1 MVSILLYIRVTYS
14 QKEKFPKSHDPN
26 GLIDKKCYLTLADF
40 SAFVTNAVNWLLMRQ
55 NSVHVFLQPIC
66 QQKAERKR
74 KGEESPLSLHFIPPL
89 ISSSS
94 WLEIEREIHSLSQF
108 FILPLISSLSWLS
121 LFLSRSLRLPFVPFP
136 LIPDSRIQPYVLP
149 CSRNVN
155 GWFIT
160 N

>member
-74 KGEESPLSLHFIPPL
+74 KLRKRVLCLYILFLPLSPLPL
-89 ISSSS
+89 D
-94 WLEIEREIHSLSQF
+94 WKWREK
-108 FILPLISSLSWLS
+108 FILSLYFLFFLLSPFCLGFLSFSLVRSVSISCHF
-121 LFLSRSLRLPFVPFP
+121 LFLSPFP
-136 LIPDSRIQPYVLP
+136 LNL
-149 CSRNVN
+149 NLN
-155 GWFIT
+155 L
-160 N
+160 NLNL